1 VKEKN
6 AKKPI
11 TLSKR
16 SSRTGRL
23 FVLPFYIGFILFFIK
38 PTVETLL
45 FSFGDVEIVAGGF
58 DLTLKGIAN
67 YTYLFAEELNYS
79 SNLFKSLGS
88 LLWQTPLIV
97 LISLFIAII
106 LNSNFKGR
114 TFTRAVF
121 FLPVIIVTGTVT
133 LIIQADTA
141 ASSVL
146 SGNVV
151 SSGTIEYSSALQD
164 LLIKSGVS
172 SQLVGIFTTV
182 SNAMFNLLWRTG
194 IQMIIFLAGLQGIS
208 PSLYEA
214 SSIEGATAWE
224 NFFKITLP
232 MLSPIILVN
241 LVYTIIDSFTDA
253 NNPIM
258 EQITTTASQLKL
270 GTMASMSWLYFLL
283 IAAVLGA
290 VMLVYNRLSPKS

>member
-1 VKEKN
+1 MKEKN